1 MVAAIAPLE
10 KELTGVVKATV
21 ESTLGQLGTVAA
33 MAVDDFIQR
42 VASAVAQL
50 RPVSGSHVAVSGDDV
65 PVVPAL
71 PAGVLSVGSAVP
83 VTPSVASRQESVVPS
98 LFGESAVVASSSGAN
113 ATASKPGKNLIR
125 SHDGFQC
132 YRL

>member
-1 MVAAIAPLE
+1 MVAAVARLE
-10 KELTGVVKATV
+10 NGLTDVIKATV
-21 ESTLGQLGTVAA
+21 ESTLGQLGTVGA

-42 VASAVAQL
+42 VASAIGQL

-65 PVVPAL
+65 PVVPTL
-71 PAGVLSVGSAVP
+71 PAGVVSVGSAVL

-98 LFGESAVVASSSGAN
+98 MFGESAVVASSGGAN

-125 SHDGFQC
+125 SHDGF
-132 YRL
+132 